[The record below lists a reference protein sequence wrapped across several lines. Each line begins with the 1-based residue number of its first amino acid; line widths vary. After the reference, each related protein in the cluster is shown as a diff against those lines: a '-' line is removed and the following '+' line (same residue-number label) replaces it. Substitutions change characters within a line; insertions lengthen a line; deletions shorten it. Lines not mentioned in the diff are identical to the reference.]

1 MRHATPARADLTE
14 YYAARAQEYEKIYLK
29 PERQDDLA
37 WLKTRLRSL
46 LADHHVLEVA
56 CGTGYWTAV
65 IAQTAAAILATD
77 INPQMLALAKAK
89 QLPPEKVNF
98 LQDDAFS
105 LHQVHG
111 HFTAGFAGFWWSHL
125 RKSEVKRFLTVF
137 HAKLTVGALVV
148 FIDNLYVEGS
158 STPIARQDEEGN
170 TYQLRRLESG
180 ATYEV
185 LKNFPEEVELR
196 SLLAEFSERVHFE
209 RRKYYWLV
217 WYHLPPS
224 MSS

>member
-1 MRHATPARADLTE
+1 VRLSAPPRTDLTE
-14 YYAARAQEYEKIYLK
+14 YYAARAREYEKIYLK
-29 PERQDDLA
+29 PERQDDLR
-37 WLKTRLRSL
+37 WLKTRLCEL

-65 IAQTAAAILATD
+65 IAEATAKILATD
-77 INPQMLALAKAK
+77 INPQVLTLAKAK

-105 LHQVHG
+105 LQHVHG

-125 RKSEVKRFLTVF
+125 RKSELKRFLTVF
-137 HAKLTVGALVV
+137 HAKLAAGALVI

-158 STPIARQDEEGN
+158 STAIARQDEEGN
-170 TYQLRRLESG
+170 TYQLRRLESS

-185 LKNFPEEVELR
+185 LKNFPEESELK
-196 SLLAEFSERVHFE
+196 SLLAEFSEHVHVE
-209 RRKYYWLV
+209 RRKYYWLM
-217 WYHLPPS
+217 WYHLLQQ
-224 MSS
+224 